1 MTYMSHDFYV
11 VCIWKQISVMDI
23 KMGRRRKELCND
35 FKEIAKK
42 KSEAGKT
49 IDFMRC
55 IYQDLLLGA

>member
-1 MTYMSHDFYV
+1 
-11 VCIWKQISVMDI
+11 MDM

-42 KSEAGKT
+42 KFEAGKT
-49 IDFMRC
+49 IGFMCC